1 MRQYP
6 HQMSGGM
13 RQRVMIAIAMAA
25 NPRLLVADEPTTAL
39 DVTVQAQILA
49 LLTQLRDKT
58 GMGMVLI
65 SHDLGVIAST
75 CDRVAVMYAG
85 QIVEEGTPAQ
95 VMENPAHPYTRGLLA
110 SIPRRSQAAGTD
122 LPAITGGI
130 RVEDRALPGCRFAAR
145 CPMAQEACLAPQH
158 LNPTT
163 TPGHSAR
170 CAITTPSIQETP

>member
-1 MRQYP
+1 M
-6 HQMSGGM
+6 
-13 RQRVMIAIAMAA
+13 
-25 NPRLLVADEPTTAL
+25 ADEPTTAL

-110 SIPRRSQAAGTD
+110 SIPRRTHAAGTD
-122 LPAITGGI
+122 LPAISGGI
-130 RVEDRALPGCRFAAR
+130 RPEDRGCPAAVSRPAAR
-145 CPMAQEACLAPQH
+145 WPRHAAPSRS
-158 LNPTT
+158 TCWT
-163 TPGHSAR
+163 RTRRGTPHAASSPDHGLV
-170 CAITTPSIQETP
+170 TEEKP